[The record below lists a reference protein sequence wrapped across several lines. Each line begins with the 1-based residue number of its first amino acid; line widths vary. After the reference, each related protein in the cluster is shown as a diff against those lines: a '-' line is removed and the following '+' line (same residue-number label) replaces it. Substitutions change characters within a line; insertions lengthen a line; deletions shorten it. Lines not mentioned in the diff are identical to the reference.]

1 MNDNS
6 QIQNN
11 NPIND
16 SAVQP
21 VIPSGPEVPAFQVD
35 LSGLKDRVANTQSDS
50 SSMIIGSSPEMGP
63 IIIDNK
69 VEQKETEV
77 EKNIEFGNEA
87 LQKIENA
94 NEINGALKS
103 DTNVGLPQTQSVV
116 PQGDDKE
123 KTEIPPEKIENKEI
137 PKYSGYEIK
146 SEIWDDLEKVK
157 REIGKGDANDG
168 LSALLE
174 FVSRLLR
181 IQGERNKVK

>member
-6 QIQNN
+6 QIKNN
-11 NPIND
+11 NPIDDNV
-16 SAVQP
+16 VQP
-21 VIPSGPEVPAFQVD
+21 VTPSGPEVPAFQVD
-35 LSGLKDRVANTQSDS
+35 LSGIKDRVPNIQSET
-50 SSMIIGSSPEMGP
+50 SSMVMGSSPETGP

-94 NEINGALKS
+94 NETIGALKS
-103 DTNVGLPQTQSVV
+103 DTNTGLPQTQSVV
-116 PQGDDKE
+116 TQGDDKE
-123 KTEIPPEKIENKEI
+123 KTEIPPEKIENKEL
-137 PKYSGYEIK
+137 PKYSGYAIK
-146 SEIWDDLEKVK
+146 PEIWDDLEKVK